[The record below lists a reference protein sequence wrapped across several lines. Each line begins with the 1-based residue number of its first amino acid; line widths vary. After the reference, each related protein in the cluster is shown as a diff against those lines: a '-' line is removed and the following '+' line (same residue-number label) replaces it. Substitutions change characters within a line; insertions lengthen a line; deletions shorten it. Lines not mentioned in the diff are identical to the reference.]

1 MKNAM
6 SLKAIVRNRA
16 KELQIP
22 PQVLLQNLMF
32 ERFLLRLVK
41 SPHKNKFIIKGG
53 MLISSTLGLS
63 RRSTMDLDM
72 TLQGLDLKPDVL
84 KTALQSVCE
93 IDLDDGFSLSVN
105 RLEPI
110 RDDDCYGGFRVF
122 VDAKYDFIGSSST
135 CVGGFATLFR

>member
-63 RRSTMDLDM
+63 RRSTMDLDIM
-72 TLQGLDLKPDVL
+72 WKLFLLKKL
-84 KTALQSVCE
+84 K
-93 IDLDDGFSLSVN
+93 
-105 RLEPI
+105 
-110 RDDDCYGGFRVF
+110 
-122 VDAKYDFIGSSST
+122 
-135 CVGGFATLFR
+135 LF